1 MGRGGKKINL
11 IGASNLYTN
20 STCVFG
26 SMAGLA
32 PTATVRP
39 MFTSLPGYK
48 FARAAANGH
57 NWETNAFL
65 SQAEKDNMC
74 GLGKFEKDGCKNAK
88 KCIKYINPKL
98 PSGIAG
104 SYRPGRSRVL
114 G

>member
-1 MGRGGKKINL
+1 MGKKISL

-39 MFTSLPGYK
+39 MFTGLPGYK
-48 FARAAANGH
+48 FTRAAANGH

-65 SQAEKDNMC
+65 SKAEKDAKC
-74 GLGKFEKDGCKNAK
+74 GLGRSCEDGRS
-88 KCIKYINPKL
+88 CITHINPRGSTAGAYYKG
-98 PSGIAG
+98 SG
-104 SYRPGRSRVL
+104 YPMM
-114 G
+114 

>member
-1 MGRGGKKINL
+1 MGKKINL
-11 IGASNLYTN
+11 IGASNHLTN

-39 MFTSLPGYK
+39 MFTGLPGYK

-57 NWETNAFL
+57 HWVTNEFL

-88 KCIKYINPKL
+88 KCIDFINPKK
-98 PSGIAG
+98 PFGIAG
-104 SYRPGRSRVL
+104 SYQKGGSRVL

>member
-1 MGRGGKKINL
+1 MGKKISL

-39 MFTSLPGYK
+39 MFTGLPGYK

-65 SQAEKDNMC
+65 SQGEKTNGC
-74 GLGKFEKDGCKNAK
+74 GLGKFETDGCTNAQS
-88 KCIKYINPKL
+88 CIRHINPRG
-98 PSGIAG
+98 STAG
-104 SYRPGRSRVL
+104 AYYKGSRSPMM
-114 G
+114 

>member
-1 MGRGGKKINL
+1 MGKKISL
-11 IGASNLYTN
+11 IGASNRLTN

-39 MFTSLPGYK
+39 MFTGLPGYK

-65 SQAEKDNMC
+65 SQAEKTAGC
-74 GLGKFEKDGCKNAK
+74 GLGRSCDHGRL
-88 KCIKYINPKL
+88 CIRHINPRG
-98 PSGIAG
+98 STAG
-104 SYRPGRSRVL
+104 AYYKGGSKFLS
-114 G
+114 